1 MCERCRMENKDNVRR
16 PVRLADFFVVGA
28 SFLHNLASSF
38 DVLTEELMELAIY
51 NANRET
57 ELNNIWNQFST
68 DLETITEDTDGTTG
82 FN

>member
-1 MCERCRMENKDNVRR
+1 MENKDNVRR
-16 PVRLADFFVVGA
+16 PVRLADFFVVATG
-28 SFLHNLASSF
+28 FLHNIASSF

-57 ELNNIWNQFST
+57 ELNNVWNQFST

>member
-1 MCERCRMENKDNVRR
+1 MDNKDNVRR

-28 SFLHNLASSF
+28 GFLHNIASSF

-57 ELNNIWNQFST
+57 ELNNIWEKFSS
-68 DLETITEDTDGTTG
+68 DLETIQEDDNGA
-82 FN
+82 